1 MNWRQ
6 VWLPFRSKMQKWGDG
21 MALSAFLN
29 VNGYDFP
36 CPMRGFQYTISTTV
50 NAGRNSNNAAIGQ
63 RVGRDL
69 IKLGSMQWNGLKPEI
84 RRMMLSALEPFYV
97 PVTFEDYRSGKPIT
111 LTMYPGDRTGN
122 PLFVDR
128 LTHMI
133 TVDETFGFNLID
145 AGWE

>member
-1 MNWRQ
+1 
-6 VWLPFRSKMQKWGDG
+6 

-36 CPMRGFQYTISTTV
+36 TPRRGFSWTITTAV
-50 NAGRNSNNAAIGQ
+50 DGARNVNNAAVGQ

-69 IKLGSMQWNGLKPEI
+69 YKLDNMEWVGLSPKT
-84 RRMMLSALEPFYV
+84 RQMMLNAVKPFYI
-97 PVTFEDYRSGKPIT
+97 PVTFEDMTNPGNPIT
-111 LTMYPGDRTGN
+111 ITMYPGDRTGS
-122 PLFVDR
+122 PLFINQ

-133 TVDETFGFNLID
+133 ERDQTLKFNLID